1 MTEEE
6 LPQKLTNWA
15 DGRDNAASKFV
26 KRLALA
32 LESPHQRKLWA
43 FVDIRR
49 EFESIMRD
57 PEDLADNGRLFK
69 IRNFAQKALPVIY
82 VLPILFTW
90 FELGLAVT
98 SYRTEARENP
108 GEQIDFLAV
117 WSGAQGDHVGI
128 GFQTVAWLI
137 VVAVLGIIVAHVVN
151 AVTTNRIARQGLAQ
165 YDQVSDLLLDAQL
178 ALVSSRAVTP
188 EEMADSLTTAAGVL
202 QDALAEV
209 AGVLPRFEMISTRL
223 GDVVNGLATASTNLD
238 STSRLIGA
246 AADSL
251 SDLPS
256 RATPLIQAL
265 GETPGALHEML
276 QTFAQT
282 SDEANKV
289 NRAIVN
295 AGTQL
300 TNEAAGV
307 ASAIAAI
314 GRQLS
319 DLVRQVQDAT
329 TLVSHIPDAMAE
341 PAKVAR
347 DLAIGLESATPV
359 ALVFRD
365 SSAQIAASVEA
376 LGKMVGEL
384 KYSAEQYRAANDQ
397 HRRQN

>member
-1 MTEEE
+1 MTERDVQ
-6 LPQKLTNWA
+6 QKLTEWA
-15 DGRDNAASKFV
+15 GDRDEPAANFV
-26 KRLALA
+26 NRLALA
-32 LESPHQRKLWA
+32 LGSPPQRKLWA

-49 EFESIMRD
+49 EFEAMVRD
-57 PEDLADNGRLFK
+57 PEDLASDDKLFR
-69 IRNFAQKALPVIY
+69 IRSFAQKALPVIY

-90 FELGLAVT
+90 LELGLAVT
-98 SYRTEARENP
+98 SYRAEARDNP

-117 WSGAQGDHVGI
+117 WSGAQGDHIGI
-128 GFQTVAWLI
+128 GFQAVAW
-137 VVAVLGIIVAHVVN
+137 GIVAAVAAIIGAHVAN
-151 AVTTNRIARQGLAQ
+151 AVTTNRIARQGLAR

-178 ALVSSRAVTP
+178 SLVSSRAVTP

-209 AGVLPRFEMISTRL
+209 AGVLPRFETISTRL
-223 GDVVNGLATASTNLD
+223 GDAVNGLATASTNLD

-251 SDLPS
+251 NDLPS
-256 RATPLIQAL
+256 RAAPLIQAL
-265 GETPGALHEML
+265 GETPGALQRML
-276 QTFAQT
+276 QIFGQT

-295 AGTQL
+295 AGSQL
-300 TNEAAGV
+300 TNEAAEV
-307 ASAIAAI
+307 ANAIAAI

-365 SSAQIAASVEA
+365 SSEQIRESITA
-376 LGKMVGEL
+376 LGAMVKEL
-384 KYSAEQYRAANDQ
+384 RYSADQYRAVNDQ